1 MANIIILGAQ
11 WGDEGKGKLVDLLT
25 ERADCIVRYQG
36 GHNAGH
42 TLVVGDE
49 KFVLHLIP
57 AGILHPGKTCVI
69 GNGIALDPQALIE
82 EIDDLSLRGILVDNT
97 NLKISDSCHLI
108 LPYHR
113 AIDKESEKVKGTRR
127 IGTTG
132 RGIGPA
138 YVDKMARIGIRAGDL
153 AHPKIFRE
161 KLSQNLQEMNYLME
175 KLFRAHGFD
184 LESLYAEVMH
194 QGERILPY
202 LTDTSLYL
210 WEEARKGSSIL
221 FEGAQGT
228 LLDVDHGTYPY
239 VTSSNASAG
248 GALTGTGI
256 GPTLIDKVLG
266 VTKTYTTR
274 VGSGPFPTEQT
285 GTEGEMLRERGQ
297 EFGATTGRARRCG
310 WFDAVAVRYAA
321 RINGLTGLILTKIDV
336 LDHLEEIP
344 VCTGYRI
351 GTRTVSEFPHHIEDM
366 ENAKP
371 VYEILP
377 GWKTST
383 RGIRHWKELPK
394 EAQAYVRW
402 IEQRVGVQVCMI
414 STGSERSETITI
426 HEPFAASA

>member
-25 ERADCIVRYQG
+25 EQADCIVRYQG

-42 TLVVGDE
+42 TLVVGEE

-82 EIDDLSLRGILVDNT
+82 EIDDLSRRGIPVES
-97 NLKISDSCHLI
+97 NLKISDACHLI

-113 AIDKESEKVKGTRR
+113 AIDKESEKLKGTRR

-175 KLFRAHGFD
+175 KLFRAHGLD
-184 LESLYAEVMH
+184 LESLYSEVMT

-228 LLDVDHGTYPY
+228 LLDVDHGTYPF

-248 GALTGTGI
+248 GALTGTGL
-256 GPTLIDKVLG
+256 GPTMIDKVLG
-266 VTKTYTTR
+266 VTKAYTTR

-285 GTEGEMLRERGQ
+285 GPEGERLRERGQ

-321 RINGLTGLILTKIDV
+321 RINGLTGIILTKIDI
-336 LDHLEEIP
+336 LDHLETIP

-351 GTRTVSEFPHHIEDM
+351 GTRMVTEFPHHIEDVA
-366 ENAKP
+366 NAKP
-371 VYEILP
+371 VYEALP
-377 GWKTST
+377 GWNVTT
-383 RGIRHWKELPK
+383 RGIRRWEELPK
-394 EAQAYVRW
+394 EAQEYVRW
-402 IEQRVGVQVCMI
+402 IERQVGVPVIMI

-426 HEPFAASA
+426 QEPFPASS

>member
-11 WGDEGKGKLVDLLT
+11 WGDEGKGKIVDLLT

-42 TLVVGDE
+42 TLVVDGE

-82 EIDDLSLRGILVDNT
+82 EIDDLEKRGIPVKN
-97 NLKISDSCHLI
+97 NLKISDACHLI

-113 AIDKESEKVKGTRR
+113 AIDKESEKLKGTRR

-138 YVDKMARIGIRAGDL
+138 YVDKMARIGIRTGDL
-153 AHPKIFRE
+153 AHPQIFRE

-175 KLFRAHGFD
+175 KLFRSHGFD
-184 LESLYAEVMH
+184 LENLYSELMTQA
-194 QGERILPY
+194 ERILPY
-202 LTDTSLYL
+202 VTDTSLYL
-210 WEEARKGSSIL
+210 WETSRQGRSLL

-248 GALTGTGI
+248 GALTGSGV
-256 GPTLIDKVLG
+256 GPTLIDGVMG
-266 VTKTYTTR
+266 VTKAYTTR
-274 VGSGPFPTEQT
+274 VGSGPFPSEIS
-285 GTEGEMLRERGQ
+285 GPEEERIRERGQ
-297 EFGATTGRARRCG
+297 EYGATTGRARRCG
-310 WFDAVAVRYAA
+310 WFDLVAVRYAA
-321 RINGLTGLILTKIDV
+321 RINGLTGIILTKIDV
-336 LDHLEEIP
+336 LDHLETIP

-351 GTRTVSEFPHHIEDM
+351 KDKISSDFPHHVEDL
-366 ENAKP
+366 EAARP
-371 VYEILP
+371 VWEHLP
-377 GWKTST
+377 GWNTST
-383 RGIRHWKELPK
+383 RGVRNFSDLPR
-394 EAQAYVRW
+394 EAQDYIRW
-402 IEQRVGVQVCMI
+402 ISEKVGVPVVMV
-414 STGSERSETITI
+414 STGSERNETLFLQD
-426 HEPFAASA
+426 PFPASA

>member
-25 ERADCIVRYQG
+25 EQADCIVRYQG

-42 TLVVGDE
+42 TLVVGEE

-82 EIDDLSLRGILVDNT
+82 EIDDLSRRGIPVES
-97 NLKISDSCHLI
+97 NLKISDACHLI

-113 AIDKESEKVKGTRR
+113 AIDKESEKLKGTRR

-175 KLFRAHGFD
+175 KLFRAHGLD
-184 LESLYAEVMH
+184 LESLYSEVMT

-228 LLDVDHGTYPY
+228 LLDVDHGTYPF

-248 GALTGTGI
+248 GALTGTGL
-256 GPTLIDKVLG
+256 GPTMIDKVLG
-266 VTKTYTTR
+266 VTKAYTTR

-285 GTEGEMLRERGQ
+285 GPEGERLRERGQ

-321 RINGLTGLILTKIDV
+321 RINGLTGIILTKIDV
-336 LDHLEEIP
+336 LDHLETIP

-351 GTRTVSEFPHHIEDM
+351 GTRMVTEFPHHIEDVA
-366 ENAKP
+366 NAKP
-371 VYEILP
+371 VYEALP
-377 GWKTST
+377 GWNATT
-383 RGIRHWKELPK
+383 RGIRRWEELPK
-394 EAQAYVRW
+394 EAREYVRW
-402 IEQRVGVQVCMI
+402 IERQVGVPVIMI

-426 HEPFAASA
+426 QEPFPASS

>member
-25 ERADCIVRYQG
+25 EQADCIVRYQG

-42 TLVVGDE
+42 TLVVGEE

-82 EIDDLSLRGILVDNT
+82 EIDDLSRRGIPVES
-97 NLKISDSCHLI
+97 NLKISDACHLI

-113 AIDKESEKVKGTRR
+113 AIDKESEKLKGTRR

-175 KLFRAHGFD
+175 KLFRAHGLD
-184 LESLYAEVMH
+184 LESLYSEVMT

-228 LLDVDHGTYPY
+228 LLDVDHGTYPF

-248 GALTGTGI
+248 GALTGTGL
-256 GPTLIDKVLG
+256 GPTMIDKVLG
-266 VTKTYTTR
+266 VTKAYTTR

-285 GTEGEMLRERGQ
+285 GPEGERLRERGQ

-321 RINGLTGLILTKIDV
+321 RINGLTGIILTKIDV
-336 LDHLEEIP
+336 LDHLETIP

-351 GTRTVSEFPHHIEDM
+351 GTRMVTEFPHHIEDVA
-366 ENAKP
+366 NAKP
-371 VYEILP
+371 VYEALP
-377 GWKTST
+377 GWKATT
-383 RGIRHWKELPK
+383 RGIRRWEELPK
-394 EAQAYVRW
+394 EAQEYVRW
-402 IEQRVGVQVCMI
+402 IERQVGVPVIMI

-426 HEPFAASA
+426 QEPFPASA

>member
-82 EIDDLSLRGILVDNT
+82 EIDDLSLRGIPVDNT

-256 GPTLIDKVLG
+256 GPTMIDKVLG

-351 GTRTVSEFPHHIEDM
+351 GTRTVSEFPHHIEDI

-402 IEQRVGVQVCMI
+402 IEQRVGVQVSMI

>member
-1 MANIIILGAQ
+1 MSNIIILGAQ
-11 WGDEGKGKLVDLLT
+11 WGDEGKGKIVDLLT

-42 TLVVGDE
+42 TLVVGEE

-82 EIDDLSLRGILVDNT
+82 EIDDLAQRGIQVGE

-113 AIDKESEKVKGTRR
+113 AIDKESEKQKGTRR

-153 AHPKIFRE
+153 AYPKIFRE

-184 LESLYAEVMH
+184 LESLYAEVMT

-202 LTDTSLYL
+202 LADTSLYL

-228 LLDVDHGTYPY
+228 LLDVDHGTYPF

-256 GPTLIDKVLG
+256 GPTMIDKVLG
-266 VTKTYTTR
+266 VTKAYTTR

-285 GTEGEMLRERGQ
+285 GPEGERLRERGQ

-310 WFDAVAVRYAA
+310 WFDSVAVRYAA
-321 RINGLTGLILTKIDV
+321 RINGLTGIILTKIDV
-336 LDHLEEIP
+336 LDHFKTIP

-351 GTRTVSEFPHHIEDM
+351 GTRMFTEFPHHIEDL

-371 VYEILP
+371 VYDALP
-377 GWKTST
+377 GWNKTT
-383 RGIRHWKELPK
+383 RGIRRWEELPK
-394 EAQAYVRW
+394 EAQDYIRW
-402 IEQRVGVQVCMI
+402 IERQVGVPVIMI
-414 STGSERSETITI
+414 STGSERSETITLQ
-426 HEPFAASA
+426 EPFPASE

>member
-82 EIDDLSLRGILVDNT
+82 EIDDLSQRGIPVDNT
-97 NLKISDSCHLI
+97 NLKISDACHLI

-113 AIDKESEKVKGTRR
+113 AIDKESEKQKGTRR

-184 LESLYAEVMH
+184 LESLYTEVMT

-210 WEEARKGSSIL
+210 WEEARRGSSIL

-256 GPTLIDKVLG
+256 GPTMIDKVLG
-266 VTKTYTTR
+266 VTKAYTTR

-285 GTEGEMLRERGQ
+285 GVEGEMLRERGQ

-321 RINGLTGLILTKIDV
+321 RINGLTGIILTKIDV

-351 GTRTVSEFPHHIEDM
+351 GTRLVSEFPHHIEDL

-371 VYEILP
+371 IYEKLS
-377 GWKTST
+377 GWKTTT
-383 RGIRHWKELPK
+383 RGIRRWEELPK
-394 EAQAYVRW
+394 EAQVYVRW
-402 IEQRVGVQVCMI
+402 IEQQVGVPVCII

-426 HEPFAASA
+426 QEPFAASA